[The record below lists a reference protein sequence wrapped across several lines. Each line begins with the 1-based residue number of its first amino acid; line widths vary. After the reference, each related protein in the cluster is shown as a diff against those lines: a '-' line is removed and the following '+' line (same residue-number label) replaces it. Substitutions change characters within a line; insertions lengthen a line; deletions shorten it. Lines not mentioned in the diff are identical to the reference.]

1 MGSLAGFNT
10 GGTHN
15 VLVAK
20 INDATG
26 STVTVA
32 AAATPQAILDASLFL
47 QDTNTTNG
55 GLTFSGTTGKVSVAT
70 PAGFGK
76 YMVMAAVGDV
86 IGTNSSV
93 LDVEIVAVSGGAAA
107 AQKGIGARKT
117 ELATASRMSIG
128 CAMAIVDLSA
138 VGDTVEAQLRVGT
151 NGHAGTFRDFALQL
165 IKIGEV

>member
-1 MGSLAGFNT
+1 MSLAGFNT

-15 VLVAK
+15 VVVAR
-20 INDATG
+20 INDDTG
-26 STVTVA
+26 AVVTVA
-32 AAATPQAILDASLFL
+32 AAATPQAILQATLFV

-55 GLTFSGTTGKVSVAT
+55 GLTFSGATGKVTCAT

-76 YMVMAAVGDV
+76 YMVMAAAGDL

-93 LDVEIVAVSGGAAA
+93 LDIEIVSVSGGAAA

-117 ELATASRMSIG
+117 ELATASRMAIG
-128 CAMAIVDLSA
+128 CAVAIVDLSA

-151 NGHAGTFRDFALQL
+151 NGHAGTFRDFSLSL
-165 IKIGEV
+165 MKIGEV

>member
-1 MGSLAGFNT
+1 MSLAGFNT

-15 VLVAK
+15 VVVAR
-20 INDATG
+20 INDGTG

-32 AAATPQAILDASLFL
+32 AAATPQAILDATLFV

-55 GLTFSGTTGKVSVAT
+55 GLTFSGTTGKVTCAT

-76 YMVMAAVGDV
+76 YLVMAAVGDV
-86 IGTNSSV
+86 IGTNSAV

-107 AQKGIGARKT
+107 SQKGAAARKT
-117 ELATASRMSIG
+117 ELATAARNSMG
-128 CAMAIVDLSA
+128 PAVAIVDISA

-151 NGHAGTFRDFALQL
+151 NGHAGTFRDFSLSL